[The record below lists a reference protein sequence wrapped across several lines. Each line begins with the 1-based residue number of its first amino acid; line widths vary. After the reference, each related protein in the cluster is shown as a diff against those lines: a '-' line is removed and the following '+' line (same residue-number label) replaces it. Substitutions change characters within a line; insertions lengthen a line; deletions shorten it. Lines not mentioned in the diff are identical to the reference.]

1 MTEREAVAAVFGAS
15 VAFKTAIE
23 VMRHESEN
31 DKYSESVR
39 EAVTRIITGFEDAMQ
54 GTMRHV
60 HRLAL
65 ETEIREVMK

>member
-15 VAFKTAIE
+15 VAFQAAIE

-39 EAVTRIITGFEDAMQ
+39 EAVTHIITGFEDAMQ

-65 ETEIREVMK
+65 KTEIREVMK

>member
-15 VAFKTAIE
+15 VALQTAIE

-31 DKYSESVR
+31 DKYSESAR
-39 EAVTRIITGFEDAMQ
+39 EAITCIITCFEDAMQ

-65 ETEIREVMK
+65 KTEIREVMK